1 MSDSSSTTD
10 TEVPSRRIAVT
21 VNGERREAECPDNT
35 LLVDFL
41 RHRLGLKGTHVG
53 CMNGDCG
60 ACTVRVDGQV
70 IKSCLVLAPAA
81 DGTEIT
87 TIEGLG
93 SPGALHP
100 IQEAFWDKDGFQC
113 GFCLPGHL
121 FAGLQLLKECPQ
133 PSDGQIREA
142 LAGNLCRCTGY
153 EKIIESVR
161 AASEAMAEDVS
172 SR

>member
-1 MSDSSSTTD
+1 MSDTSPSTGTD
-10 TEVPSRRIAVT
+10 VPSRRITLT
-21 VNGERREAECPDNT
+21 VNGERRQADCPDST

-70 IKSCLVLAPAA
+70 IKSCLVLAPAV

-93 SPGALHP
+93 RPGRLHP
-100 IQEAFWDKDGFQC
+100 VQEAFWDKDGFQC

-121 FAGLQLLKECPQ
+121 FAALDLLEDTPR
-133 PSDGQIREA
+133 PTDGEIRQA

-153 EKIIESVR
+153 EKIVESVR
-161 AASEAMAEDVS
+161 AASELMAEDDS
-172 SR
+172 GR